1 MDLKGKC
8 ALVTGS
14 SRGIGRAVAITLA
27 GYGADIA
34 LNDIADSEHRNSE
47 AAATVVE
54 QIVEAGGNAAYFE
67 ADVCDYEG
75 VKGMVGAVRDR
86 FGKVDILVN
95 NAAILKDKTLK
106 KMSVEEWNAVI
117 QVNLSGVFNC
127 SKAVV
132 EQMTENQWGR
142 IVNLASISGQI
153 GFFGQTNYSA
163 SKAGV
168 IGFTKALAREVAAK
182 GVTVNG
188 VAPGIVETEMAQ
200 LIPQQVRED
209 FLRQIPIKRFAQPE
223 EIAEVIAFLV
233 SDKAAYLTGQVIHV
247 NGGWYM

>member
-1 MDLKGKC
+1 MDLNGKC
-8 ALVTGS
+8 ALVTGG
-14 SRGIGRAVAITLA
+14 SRGIGRAVALTLA
-27 GYGADIA
+27 GYGADVVI
-34 LNDIADSEHRNSE
+34 NDIDDGAGKNSE
-47 AAATVVE
+47 AGAMVVE
-54 QIVEAGGNAAYFE
+54 KIVAGGSRAAFFA
-67 ADVCDYEG
+67 ADVSDYES
-75 VKGMVGAVRDR
+75 VKRMVGNVCDQ
-86 FGKVDILVN
+86 FSGVDILVN
-95 NAAILKDKTLK
+95 NAAILRDKTIK

-132 EQMTENQWGR
+132 ELMTEKGWGR

-163 SKAGV
+163 AKAGV
-168 IGFTKALAREVAAK
+168 MGFTKALAREVAAK

-200 LIPQQVRED
+200 LIPEEVRQD
-209 FLRQIPIKRFAQPE
+209 FFRQIPMKRFAQPE

-233 SDKAAYLTGQVIHV
+233 SEKAAYMTGQVLHV